1 LWYSASSKIRPSFV
15 IPAKAGIQVCLIYSR
30 QQPRNDSE
38 KQHKTWVPAF
48 EPVKKLNLA
57 TIRDSL

>member
-1 LWYSASSKIRPSFV
+1 LSFSKWLQYHDNQKR
-15 IPAKAGIQVCLIYSR
+15 
-30 QQPRNDSE
+30 
-38 KQHKTWVPAF
+38 HKTWVPAF